1 MITDKYLIRE
11 QNEALVLKTIINY
24 QPLSRANIANFSGLN
39 KASVSSITSA
49 LIERQLVFESSIG
62 DAGTTGGR
70 KPINISFNPE
80 AGLAL
85 SIDIGSNYVHGM
97 LAYLDGKLVHQ
108 VKEKAPISQENVIST
123 LLNVI
128 NKLTT
133 LSMPK
138 TAHGIIGVCLGI
150 HGIVFD
156 NSIQFTPSYD
166 LDQMDLKV
174 ELEKHISYPI
184 YLENEANLAALG
196 EYTFSKTSKNDMICI
211 SIHTGIGA
219 GIMQKGELQL
229 GAHGQAGEI
238 GHSILYPS
246 GHRCP
251 CGNRG
256 CLEKYASN
264 KIIYETFSA
273 ETGIQ
278 NVDSNL
284 ITHELKNDN
293 PFVRSLVHKKIWEL
307 SIGVNDL
314 TMLYDPELII
324 INSSIFQKNPEL
336 IAVLKAEV
344 SSKFAQHLTIA
355 NSELGEMAT
364 LYGGAA
370 KVISTFLGIENAKLI
385 NLN

>member
-1 MITDKYLIRE
+1 MIADKYLIRE

-24 QPLSRANIANFSGLN
+24 QPISRANIANHSGLN

-49 LIERQLVFESSIG
+49 LIERQLIFESSIG
-62 DAGTTGGR
+62 DAGTSGGR
-70 KPINISFNPE
+70 KPINLSFNPQ

-85 SIDIGSNYVHGM
+85 SVDIGSNYVHGM
-97 LAYLDGKLVHQ
+97 LSYLNGHSIHQ
-108 VKEKAPISQENVIST
+108 VKEKAPISTENVISAT
-123 LLNVI
+123 LNVI

-133 LSMPK
+133 LSLPK
-138 TAHGIIGVCLGI
+138 TTHGIVGICLGI
-150 HGIVFD
+150 HGIVLD
-156 NSIQFTPSYD
+156 DQIQFTPSYD
-166 LDQMDLKV
+166 LDKINLKE
-174 ELEKHISYPI
+174 ELEKFISYPI

-196 EYTFSKTSKNDMICI
+196 EYTFSKNSQDNMISI
-211 SIHTGIGA
+211 SIHSGIGA
-219 GIMQKGELQL
+219 GIIQKGELQT
-229 GAHGQAGEI
+229 GSHGQAGEI
-238 GHSILYPS
+238 GHSILYPN

-264 KIIYETFSA
+264 KAIYELFTA
-273 ETGIQ
+273 ETDIQ
-278 NVDSNL
+278 NVDSDL
-284 ITHELKNDN
+284 ITHELNNDN
-293 PFVRSLVHKKIWEL
+293 PVVRSIVHKKIWEL

-314 TMLYDPELII
+314 TMLYDPNLII

-344 SSKFAQHLTIA
+344 PSRFAQHLTIS

-370 KVISTFLGIENAKLI
+370 KVISTFLGIENARLGI
-385 NLN
+385 LD